1 MESTQAAS
9 QTAMLIA
16 SLRALSC
23 YEEDS
28 RIRGNDTLAE
38 IFLPDDKRASLRD
51 SAVHSGIRQMIPAG
65 LYAYVIA
72 RTAWFDQLLLHHL
85 EKGTR
90 QVVILGAGFD
100 SRAVRF
106 STMLENSNVY
116 ELDRAATQ
124 DAKLCIY
131 QQNHIAIPENVHI
144 IPVDFEQNTWVSSL
158 TDAGFQR
165 KIDSLF
171 IWEGVTFYLSPQA
184 VSGTLSQIAECMSDG
199 SALSFDYQHMEEN
212 RDLIDSK
219 ITEERIRFGMN
230 HRMIY
235 SYLRSFG
242 LNLVE
247 DVNSEKLT
255 QRFLINESGQVF
267 DTIQPMMHIAL
278 TSKNRRR

>member
-23 YEEDS
+23 YEKDS

-51 SAVHSGIRQMIPAG
+51 SAVRSGIRQMIPAG

-85 EKGTR
+85 QKGTK
-90 QVVILGAGFD
+90 QIVILGAGFD

-106 STMLENSNVY
+106 STALKNSVVY

-124 DAKLCIY
+124 DAKLRIY
-131 QQNHIAIPENVHI
+131 QQNHIVIPENAHN
-144 IPVDFEQNTWVSSL
+144 IPVDFEQNNWMSSL
-158 TDAGFQR
+158 IDAGFQR

-184 VSGTLSQIAECMSDG
+184 VSGTLSQIAECMCDG
-199 SALSFDYQHMEEN
+199 SELSFDYQHIEEN
-212 RDLIDSK
+212 RDLIDSE

-230 HRMIY
+230 HCMMY
-235 SYLRSFG
+235 SYLRAFG
-242 LNLVE
+242 LNLEE
-247 DVNSEKLT
+247 DVDSEKLT
-255 QRFLINESGQVF
+255 QLFLIKESGQVF
-267 DTIQPMMHIAL
+267 YTIQPMMHIILA
-278 TSKNRRR
+278 SKNKHR